1 MKDAGTSISGKS
13 KAIIFLSALIIVLGF
28 ILAYVGWM
36 YKIQV
41 EDSKKIQVEL
51 NTEKDSIAEKLKT
64 VVIEYQDLET
74 DNSALNAKLAEEK
87 ARAEKLYR
95 ELKKVKQISFAEIKE
110 YQKELG
116 TLRSILRHM
125 VVEIDSLNTLNQEL
139 IAENIKVKQEV
150 TMGKR
155 TIENLEQ
162 RTEELSTTVAKG
174 SVIRARDVI
183 ITPLNKRGNDVTRA
197 SRVVKIKVCFTLSE
211 NNIAK
216 PGIRDAFV
224 RIIGPDGFLLAKST
238 SDLFDYEGEKIV
250 FSAKREIDYQNQDI
264 ELCVFYDNNGE
275 LVKGKY
281 QVTVYIDG
289 YMVGTGEFMLK

>member
-1 MKDAGTSISGKS
+1 MKDSGTGISGKS
-13 KAIIFLSALIIVLGF
+13 KAIAFLSALIIVLGF
-28 ILAYVGWM
+28 ILAVVGWM
-36 YKIQV
+36 YYNQV
-41 EDSKKIQVEL
+41 EDSKKVQLEL
-51 NTEKDSIAEKLKT
+51 NAEKDSIAENLKT
-64 VVIEYQDLET
+64 VVIEYQELET
-74 DNSALNAKLAEEK
+74 DNKALNAKLAEEK
-87 ARAEKLYR
+87 LRAEKLYR
-95 ELKKVKQISFAEIKE
+95 ELKKVKQVSFAEIKE

-125 VVEIDSLNTLNQEL
+125 VVEIDSLNTLNQKL

-174 SVIRARDVI
+174 SIIRARDVA

-281 QVTVYIDG
+281 QVTVYVDG

>member
-1 MKDAGTSISGKS
+1 MKDTGTSVSGKS
-13 KAIIFLSALIIVLGF
+13 KAIAFLSALIIVLGF
-28 ILAYVGWM
+28 ILAVVGWM
-36 YKIQV
+36 YFNQV

-51 NTEKDSIAEKLKT
+51 NAEKDSIAENLKT
-64 VVIEYQDLET
+64 VVVEYQELET
-74 DNSALNAKLAEEK
+74 DNLALNAKLAEEK
-87 ARAEKLYR
+87 LRAEKLYR

-224 RIIGPDGFLLAKST
+224 RIIGPDSFLLAKST